1 MTKNKESS
9 YPWGD
14 ANVVAEGEGYRV
26 KRISI
31 NPEQRQSYQEH
42 EQRAEAW
49 LVVSGE
55 GKITIDDKENDVTTA
70 AIVMIPKGM
79 KHRIANTSKEEK
91 LVFIETQ
98 FGLYL
103 GEDDIIRHDDDY
115 GRHLDNWNNIGVE
128 QL

>member
-1 MTKNKESS
+1 MTNNKEKS
-9 YPWGD
+9 YPWGS
-14 ANVVAEGEGYRV
+14 AKVVTEGKEYRV

-31 NPEQRQSYQEH
+31 KPGHRQSYQEH
-42 EQRAEAW
+42 EHRAEAW
-49 LVVSGE
+49 LIVSGQ
-55 GKITIDDKENDVTTA
+55 GKITIDDKEDDVTTA
-70 AIVMIPKGM
+70 AVVMIGKGM
-79 KHRIANTSKEEK
+79 KHRIENTSKEED

-103 GEDDIIRHDDDY
+103 GEDDITRHDDDY